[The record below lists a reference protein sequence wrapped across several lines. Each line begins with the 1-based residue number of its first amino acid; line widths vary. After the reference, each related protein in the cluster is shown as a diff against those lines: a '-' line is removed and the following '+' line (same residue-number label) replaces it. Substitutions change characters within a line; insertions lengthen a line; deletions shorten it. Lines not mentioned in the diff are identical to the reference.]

1 MVTQWNN
8 ITRTGSQAARAL
20 FLAGFSHFTLELCQ
34 NFLPVLYPLLI
45 ASMGLHYTQIGF
57 IALIGTLTG
66 SILQPFFG
74 FLSDRLGPERVC
86 ALSVLWL
93 GLLMGLVG
101 LVTHYWLLVV
111 LVGLASVGS
120 AAYHPPG
127 AVIATA
133 NSGAR
138 RGAGMSLFSVGGNL
152 GAALSPLWITLW
164 MGGLG
169 ASSTLTIMPIALVVC
184 LLLYWQARQQAARGP
199 GSQSSGVQPIP
210 GKGYL
215 PGLIL
220 IVIGAMTR
228 SWFQVSL
235 STYLPAWIQGNGG
248 TLAQGSHLLSIF
260 LFAIGAGSLIG
271 GFISDR
277 LGVNGPWWVVFACT
291 ALLSP
296 AYWMFLHT
304 ASALQMLA
312 LICVGIAVGCTY
324 PTNILLA
331 HDAWPHRM
339 ALASGM
345 VMGIGWA
352 PGGLGASFTGYVA
365 DHASLTTSLQ
375 FLIIPPLLGTLS
387 IIAYRLFEHWRPGF
401 VLSRNTVE

>member
-1 MVTQWNN
+1 MITEWSN
-8 ITRTGSQAARAL
+8 ITRTRSQAARSL

-45 ASMGLHYTQIGF
+45 ASMGLHYTQIGL
-57 IALIGTLTG
+57 IALVGTLTG

-74 FLSDRLGPERVC
+74 FLSDRIGPERVC

-93 GLLMGLVG
+93 GLFMGLVG

-133 NSGAR
+133 NSGTR

-152 GAALSPLWITLW
+152 GAALSPLWIALW
-164 MGGLG
+164 IGWLG
-169 ASSTLTIMPIALVVC
+169 MRSTLTLIPIAGLIC
-184 LLLYWQARQQAARGP
+184 LMLYWQARQAAVGQQAQTLRATK
-199 GSQSSGVQPIP
+199 VT
-210 GKGYL
+210 GKEYL

-220 IVIGAMTR
+220 IVVGAMTR

-235 STYLPAWIQGNGG
+235 TTYLPAWIQGNGG

-277 LGVNGPWWVVFACT
+277 LGASGPWWVVLACT

-296 AYWMFLHT
+296 AYWVFLHT
-304 ASALQMLA
+304 SSALQMLA
-312 LICVGIAVGCTY
+312 LIFVGIAVGCTY

-331 HDAWPHRM
+331 HDAWPRRM

-375 FLIIPPLLGTLS
+375 FLMVPPLLGTVS
-387 IIAYRLFEHWRPGF
+387 IIAYRLLENWRPGF
-401 VLSRNTVE
+401 ALGRNSAE